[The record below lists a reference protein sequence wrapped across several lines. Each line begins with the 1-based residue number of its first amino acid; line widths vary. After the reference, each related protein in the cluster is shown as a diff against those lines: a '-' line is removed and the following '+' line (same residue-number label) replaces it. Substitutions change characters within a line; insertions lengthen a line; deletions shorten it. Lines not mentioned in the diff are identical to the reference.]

1 MALKVVQ
8 TVAPLSAAGTA
19 TTSTAIALKSGY
31 LRISTVT
38 AAANISI
45 GGAPVATSSDILVP
59 LNSSEIIKE
68 RVARQSIASIIT
80 GSATTITFPEN
91 AGNPFLVGDYVTIE
105 NAYPAGINTSHNLI
119 TATTDSSITISF
131 NSSSVTGVAVTN
143 SSVAR
148 SVKVS
153 AIGNGGTSGVNIV
166 EVQTA
171 GQS

>member
-8 TVAPLSAAGTA
+8 TVTALSAAGTA
-19 TTSTAIALKSGY
+19 TTSTGIALKSGY
-31 LRISTVT
+31 LRIATTTVG
-38 AAANISI
+38 ANISV
-45 GGAPVATSSDILVP
+45 GGAPVATANDLLVP
-59 LNSSEIIKE
+59 VNTSEIIKE
-68 RVARQSIASIIT
+68 RVARQSISAIT
-80 GSATTITFPEN
+80 VGAATTISFNEN

-105 NAYPAGINTSHNLI
+105 NAYPAGINTSHNLV
-119 TATTDSSITISF
+119 TAVTDSNITIAF
-131 NSSSVTGVAVTN
+131 NSSAIVGVAVTN

>member
-31 LRISTVT
+31 LRIATST
-38 AAANISI
+38 AGANIAI
-45 GGAPVATSSDILVP
+45 GGNPVATSNDIFVP
-59 LNSSEIIKE
+59 VNTTEILKE
-68 RVARQSIASIIT
+68 RVARQSIAGIT
-80 GSATTITFPEN
+80 TGTTTVITFPEN

-105 NAYPAGINTSHNLI
+105 NAYPAGINTSHNII

-131 NSSSVTGVAVTN
+131 NSSSVTGIAVTN

-148 SVKVS
+148 SIKVS
-153 AIGNGGTSGVNIV
+153 ALGNGGTSGVNIV

>member
-31 LRISTVT
+31 LRIATTTVG
-38 AAANISI
+38 ANIAV

-59 LNSSEIIKE
+59 VNTSEIIKE
-68 RVARQSIASIIT
+68 RVARQSIAGIT
-80 GSATTITFPEN
+80 TGATTVVTFPEN
-91 AGNPFLVGDYVTIE
+91 GGNPFLVGDYVTIE
-105 NAYPAGINTSHNLI
+105 NAYPVGINTAHNLI
-119 TATTDSSITISF
+119 TAVTDSSITIAF
-131 NSSSVTGVAVTN
+131 NSSTVTGVAVTN

-148 SVKVS
+148 SVRVS

-166 EVQTA
+166 EVQTT